1 MKKPIERPKQA
12 VALKYRPERDDAPF
26 IAAKGSRETA
36 RKIIEVAKS
45 NGIPIQEDE
54 TLTTLLMN
62 LDLGEA
68 IPPELYQVV
77 AEIFNFIYKLDRESD
92 PNG

>member
-1 MKKPIERPKQA
+1 MKKPLEPQKQA
-12 VALKYRPERDDAPF
+12 VALRYRPDMDDAP
-26 IAAKGSRETA
+26 IVTAKGSRETA

-45 NGIPIQEDE
+45 HGIPVQEDE
-54 TLTTLLMN
+54 TLITLLMN

-77 AEIFNFIYKLDRESD
+77 AEIFSFIYQIDKDAS
-92 PNG
+92 NT

>member
-1 MKKPIERPKQA
+1 MKKPVEKPIRA
-12 VALKYRPERDDAPF
+12 VALRYRPEKDDAPY

-36 RKIIEVAKS
+36 RKIIEAAKN
-45 NGIPIQEDE
+45 NGVPIQEDE

-77 AEIFNFIYKLDRESD
+77 AEVFSFIYQLDKEI
-92 PNG
+92 PKT